1 VDEVGVED
9 VVVDEVEVVVED
21 VVVDEVE
28 VVVEEVVVEE
38 VVDVDGATTVSVKAW
53 VALPASFAAFK
64 AKLIVPGFW
73 GEPTSTGTPL
83 LVLICSGEG
92 KWGHCEQACPLQGPT
107 MLILAAGIPLAITG
121 SSKSVRTATITE
133 AGLSNVGF
141 FGATTR
147 PSTSEHRPPTFD
159 SARCR

>member
-1 VDEVGVED
+1 LPTKNALSSPFAFWQSAIIPAGVAHCAGLDDVGAVVDEVGVED

-21 VVVDEVE
+21 VVVDEV
-28 VVVEEVVVEE
+28 EVVVEE

-107 MLILAAGIPLAITG
+107 MLILAVGIPLAITG
-121 SSKSVRTATITE
+121 NSKSV
-133 AGLSNVGF
+133 
-141 FGATTR
+141 
-147 PSTSEHRPPTFD
+147 
-159 SARCR
+159 